1 MAMNHLMMV
10 LKSLI
15 TLFIYLVQ
23 AQENHMKYPEIKWEK
38 ILEEA
43 TLLTLIS
50 LESK

>member
-1 MAMNHLMMV
+1 MTHLMKV
-10 LKSLI
+10 LKSTI
-15 TLFIYLVQ
+15 IQFTYLVL
-23 AQENHMKYPEIKWEK
+23 AQDNHMKYPETKWEK